1 MIWGSHPARPAC
13 DEAGDMQRV
22 SARAYRLTLAYGRE
36 WSTLPVTCRGSPA
49 HAAGIGDGRFVA
61 GGGHNVWRA
70 YNQ

>member
-1 MIWGSHPARPAC
+1 
-13 DEAGDMQRV
+13 MQRV

-49 HAAGIGDGRFVA
+49 HAAGKGDGRFVA